1 MLLVITIQ
9 LSYILSRTEILNLCV
24 LVYYLLTVFESKV
37 YPILYKEDGI
47 GLPYVKA
54 LNLGNLC
61 VGQIDIVVS
70 LNVVVDYPTPSEEWG
85 HGGRP
90 WSPRS
95 RATPQGLD
103 QRS

>member
-1 MLLVITIQ
+1 MLSLLLGATLYDDICDAKFLGCSCMRLDPVVQKVATPQLLIQ
-9 LSYILSRTEILNLCV
+9 GEYISQLDWR
-24 LVYYLLTVFESKV
+24 F
-37 YPILYKEDGI
+37 
-47 GLPYVKA
+47 
-54 LNLGNLC
+54 
-61 VGQIDIVVS
+61 VS
-70 LNVVVDYPTPSEEWG
+70 EYVVVVVVYPTPSEGWG

>member
-1 MLLVITIQ
+1 MAGLKSLPVAVTRSHLRPQAERELVCMNGSKSPEVRFGRFALDVFTH
-9 LSYILSRTEILNLCV
+9 LCLN
-24 LVYYLLTVFESKV
+24 
-37 YPILYKEDGI
+37 P
-47 GLPYVKA
+47 
-54 LNLGNLC
+54 
-61 VGQIDIVVS
+61 VV
-70 LNVVVDYPTPSEEWG
+70 VVVDYPTPSEGWG

>member
-1 MLLVITIQ
+1 MSWSDGERYSSPLQSVVVSLL
-9 LSYILSRTEILNLCV
+9 LSLVSTLVLSRTGGV
-24 LVYYLLTVFESKV
+24 LSRKSFDTQIPSVSTEQLV
-37 YPILYKEDGI
+37 
-47 GLPYVKA
+47 LP
-54 LNLGNLC
+54 
-61 VGQIDIVVS
+61 
-70 LNVVVDYPTPSEEWG
+70 VVVVVVVYPTPSEGWG